1 MSTIL
6 AIPAMNF
13 QKRKRNIVSYAELD
27 QLPDLFGDDEDIIA
41 VPQDESSDDESDNDD
56 RTYSRHKVT
65 FDPFQIQPVQLADQP
80 KKTPKKTPKKKKAK
94 HAHPRQ
100 KVEKPFPFMELPPE
114 LRDMIYEMALTEDA
128 GVGIATKSKAYR
140 RTICRAIIGDEEYRY
155 RRRHRQRPTGRGRPT
170 QSQESDE
177 EPQLPSLVP
186 NLLAV
191 SKQIHHEAVNILYGQ
206 DLKFHD
212 ADALHRFLAI
222 IGPSNQKRLQ
232 SVDIVSFCT
241 GRYKVT
247 INHCAFMSLAAATN
261 LKTLRLNKADFRGWH
276 TNAKGFA
283 RLLYGNAHYFLEAY
297 GAANGRRDAAVD
309 ILEIDEEVFDSF
321 WSYRYR
327 HGTVTKQPTL
337 EENKVLFRAELC
349 RLLGAN

>member
-1 MSTIL
+1 MSTMP
-6 AIPAMNF
+6 ATPAMNP

-27 QLPDLFGDDEDIIA
+27 QLPDLFSDDEDIIA
-41 VPQDESSDDESDNDD
+41 VPQDESSNDESDNDD
-56 RTYSRHKVT
+56 RTYSKNKVD
-65 FDPFQIQPVQLADQP
+65 FGPFQIQPVQLTDRP

-94 HAHPRQ
+94 HAHLRQ
-100 KVEKPFPFMELPPE
+100 KAEKPFPFMELPPE
-114 LRDMIYEMALTEDA
+114 LRDIIYEMALTDA
-128 GVGIATKSKAYR
+128 DGMSIVSTTKTYR
-140 RTICRAIIGDEEYRY
+140 RTVCRAASDEMEECRY
-155 RRRHRQRPTGRGRPT
+155 RQRGSRHRVAQDGTGPK
-170 QSQESDE
+170 Q
-177 EPQLPSLVP
+177 LVP

-222 IGPSNQKRLQ
+222 IGPSNQKRLN

-283 RLLYGNAHYFLEAY
+283 RLLYGNAHYFFEAY

-327 HGTVTKQPTL
+327 HGTVSKQPTL